1 LLILDAFIDKPV
13 MKTLFQLVPKLPPAI
28 DGLGDYALNL
38 ARQLRTDF
46 GIQTHFLI
54 GDPQWVGASE
64 IEGFPITQIQVRSAV
79 ELTRCLQAQKAH
91 TLILHYVGYGFAQ
104 RGCPTWLVDGL
115 QDWLQHMAGAQLAT
129 MFHEVAATG
138 PIWSSAYWLS
148 TLQKKLAG
156 RLARLSHCLLTSHQ
170 QFADSLQQLTSGQQA
185 ITLLPVPSNIGEPD
199 TFPALTER
207 QRNLVIFGHP
217 NSRMQVYQQ
226 YSVSLQAIC
235 QSLQIEQI
243 LDIGVPLPIPP
254 SQLSNSPVQALGIL
268 SAEALSTHLLQSVAG
283 FLAVPPPALLAKSGV
298 FGAYCAHGLVSIL
311 PTSSRKLLD
320 GLVAGQHYWDGD
332 RLEDSLTLSRAAAI
346 ARDAHAWY
354 RRHALP
360 AHAQFYASNLF
371 PALTSR
377 GVA

>member
-1 LLILDAFIDKPV
+1 

-38 ARQLRTDF
+38 ARQLRADF

-54 GDPQWVGASE
+54 GDPEWAGASE
-64 IEGFPITQIQVRSAV
+64 IEGFPITQVQVRSAAQ
-79 ELTRCLQAQKAH
+79 LTRCLQTQQAH

-115 QDWLQHMAGAQLAT
+115 HDWLRHTAGAQLAT

-138 PIWSSAYWLS
+138 PVWSSAYWLS
-148 TLQKKLAG
+148 SLQKKLAG
-156 RLARLSHCLLTSHQ
+156 RLAQLSHCLLTSHQ
-170 QFADSLQQLTSGQQA
+170 QFADSLQQLTRGQRG

-199 TFPALTER
+199 AVPALADR

-226 YSVSLQAIC
+226 YGTSLQAVC
-235 QSLQIEQI
+235 ESLQIEQI

-254 SQLSNSPVQALGIL
+254 SQLSDRPIQVLEVL
-268 SAEALSTHLLQSVAG
+268 PAEALSTYLLQSVAG

-311 PTSSRKLLD
+311 PTSSPKALD
-320 GLVAGQHYWDGD
+320 GLVAGEHYWGGD
-332 RLEDSLTLSRAAAI
+332 RLEDALTLARAASI
-346 ARDAHAWY
+346 ARDAHIWY
-354 RRHALP
+354 RGHALP
-360 AHAQFYASNLF
+360 AHAQFYANNLF
-371 PALTSR
+371 PALERR